1 MHFWVVGS
9 SIEFSET
16 SSVWSSV
23 SKVHTIGWVR
33 ELLPNYIIANVIPCA
48 GHNVFVLTIRFR
60 YHILSEGG
68 VSYVCVT
75 ELSYESRRAHE
86 FLNQICSFFANSPLI
101 KKAPFAQPYE
111 FSSDLHQVLG
121 QLMADYSSQQP
132 ASSKL
137 DSVQGQVNEVKVI
150 LKDNINKVLER
161 GERLDDLVDKTHD
174 LQATADSFQRTSTR
188 VARKY
193 WWKNAKMMIIIGV
206 IVLIILILII
216 LFATGVIPS

>member
-1 MHFWVVGS
+1 M
-9 SIEFSET
+9 SILTFCNQPKTMPIVYCCVERSNIILADLALRGGRFQDAALSFL
-16 SSVWSSV
+16 
-23 SKVHTIGWVR
+23 R
-33 ELLPNYIIANVIPCA
+33 PLPFGALYRRSIQLD
-48 GHNVFVLTIRFR
+48 GFR

-86 FLNQICSFFANSPLI
+86 FLNQ
-101 KKAPFAQPYE
+101 
-111 FSSDLHQVLG
+111 
-121 QLMADYSSQQP
+121 ADYSSQQP

>member
-1 MHFWVVGS
+1 M
-9 SIEFSET
+9 SILTFCNQPKTMPIVYCCVERSNIILADLALRGGRFQEAALNFL
-16 SSVWSSV
+16 
-23 SKVHTIGWVR
+23 R
-33 ELLPNYIIANVIPCA
+33 PLPFGALYRRSIQLD
-48 GHNVFVLTIRFR
+48 GFR
-60 YHILSEGG
+60 YHILSEDG

-86 FLNQICSFFANSPLI
+86 FLNQ
-101 KKAPFAQPYE
+101 
-111 FSSDLHQVLG
+111 
-121 QLMADYSSQQP
+121 ADYSSQQP

-193 WWKNAKMMIIIGV
+193 WWKNVKMMIIIGV